1 MFNVYREQSYLCN
14 VVFALKSQY
23 KHGFA
28 SFELQKYEIQWRSNI
43 IIYLS
48 TINQACG
55 KHENIPASNSCQP
68 MMPLHCYMLLSPS
81 SSSQHPNMSAVL
93 SPFIWSFHVHFCK
106 IFSQLQIFSSWE
118 KRSQRA
124 VLGPGSG
131 LCSCL
136 CWLSL
141 AQLRRCTSG
150 QESRVSEPALF
161 AESSCAQQQG
171 DCPQPRKCR
180 LRHISTRHRHL
191 RLVTSK
197 ARPAPS
203 ILMRMET
210 DTSKFWTL

>member
-124 VLGPGSG
+124 VLGPGLWTVFMLVLAELGPAEAVHQRPGKPSVWASSVRWVQ
-131 LCSCL
+131 LCPAAG
-136 CWLSL
+136 WL
-141 AQLRRCTSG
+141 
-150 QESRVSEPALF
+150 P
-161 AESSCAQQQG
+161 
-171 DCPQPRKCR
+171 
-180 LRHISTRHRHL
+180 STRQM
-191 RLVTSK
+191 S
-197 ARPAPS
+197 S
-203 ILMRMET
+203 
-210 DTSKFWTL
+210 S

>member
-1 MFNVYREQSYLCN
+1 
-14 VVFALKSQY
+14 
-23 KHGFA
+23 
-28 SFELQKYEIQWRSNI
+28 
-43 IIYLS
+43 
-48 TINQACG
+48 
-55 KHENIPASNSCQP
+55 

-150 QESRVSEPALF
+150 QESRVSEL
-161 AESSCAQQQG
+161 SQGCWVQLCYHTSHQG

-191 RLVTSK
+191 RLVTTK

-210 DTSKFWTL
+210 DTSKCCTP

>member
-1 MFNVYREQSYLCN
+1 
-14 VVFALKSQY
+14 
-23 KHGFA
+23 
-28 SFELQKYEIQWRSNI
+28 
-43 IIYLS
+43 
-48 TINQACG
+48 
-55 KHENIPASNSCQP
+55 
-68 MMPLHCYMLLSPS
+68 MMPLHCFMLLSPS
-81 SSSQHPNMSAVL
+81 SSSQHPNMWAV
-93 SPFIWSFHVHFCK
+93 SSQFICCFHVHFCK

-124 VLGPGSG
+124 VLGPGLWTVFMLVLAELGPAEAVHQRPGKPSVWASSVRWVQ
-131 LCSCL
+131 LCYH
-136 CWLSL
+136 
-141 AQLRRCTSG
+141 TSH
-150 QESRVSEPALF
+150 
-161 AESSCAQQQG
+161 QG